1 MRVITHHDEITNLE
15 NGDIEFKKMIVRQY
29 EIKDEC
35 SEVTILAS
43 GDIKYNNVTLKA
55 KSEGTVEKFYKI
67 NKPIGYTMPQMYDNL
82 RHPIDNYKKDRYD
95 TAIQWFWSVTLVEQL
110 SIPHFFGR
118 PEENFP
124 ISEKY

>member
-15 NGDIEFKKMIVRQY
+15 NGDIECKNMIVRQY

-55 KSEGTVEKFYKI
+55 KSEGTVEKFCK
-67 NKPIGYTMPQMYDNL
+67 NKEPIGYTMPQIYNNL
-82 RHPIDNYKKDRYD
+82 RHPINNYKKDRYD
-95 TAIQWFWSVTLVEQL
+95 N
-110 SIPHFFGR
+110 GR
-118 PEENFP
+118 EN
-124 ISEKY
+124 IE

>member
-15 NGDIEFKKMIVRQY
+15 NGDIECKKMIVRQY

-55 KSEGTVEKFYKI
+55 KSEGTVEKFCKI
-67 NKPIGYTMPQMYDNL
+67 KEPIGYTVPRIYDNL
-82 RHPIDNYKKDRYD
+82 RHPINNYKKDRYD
-95 TAIQWFWSVTLVEQL
+95 N
-110 SIPHFFGR
+110 GR
-118 PEENFP
+118 EN
-124 ISEKY
+124 IE